1 MKDSTRS
8 AIDGVLG
15 VDRLVHEPARLA
27 ILTVLSQAEHAEFS
41 FLEMACRLSKGN
53 LSSHLSKLEA
63 GGLVTIEKRFVGKR
77 PQTRAA
83 ITPAGLEALAHYRD
97 QLRALIGEVDPNN
110 DGGERK

>member
-1 MKDSTRS
+1 MKDGTRE

-27 ILTVLSQAEHAEFS
+27 ILTVLSQVEYAEFG
-41 FLEMACRLSKGN
+41 FLELACRLSKGN

-63 GGLVTIEKRFVGKR
+63 GGLVSIEKRFVGKR

-83 ITPAGLEALAHYRD
+83 IMPAGREALQRYREQLAALLGAVTD
-97 QLRALIGEVDPNN
+97 QN
-110 DGGERK
+110 GGETP

>member
-1 MKDSTRS
+1 MKPRTQA

-15 VDRLVHEPARLA
+15 LDRLVHEPARLA
-27 ILTVLSQAEHAEFS
+27 ILTVLNQAEFAEFG

-63 GGLVTIEKRFVGKR
+63 GGLITIEKRFAGKR

-83 ITPAGLEALAHYRD
+83 ITPAGRQAIAVYREH
-97 QLRALIGEVDPNN
+97 LKALINEVP
-110 DGGERK
+110 GAAKEEVK

>member
-1 MKDSTRS
+1 VKDSTRD

-63 GGLVTIEKRFVGKR
+63 GGLVVIEKRFVGKR

-83 ITPAGLEALAHYRD
+83 ITPAGQAALARYRD
-97 QLRALIGEVDPNN
+97 QLKALIGEVQDNKN
-110 DGGERK
+110 GGEQR

>member
-1 MKDSTRS
+1 MKDSTRD

-27 ILTVLSQAEHAEFS
+27 ILTVLSQVEHAEFS

-63 GGLVTIEKRFVGKR
+63 GDLVTIEKRFVGKR

-83 ITPAGLEALAHYRD
+83 ITPAGREALARYRD
-97 QLRALIGEVDPNN
+97 QLKALIGAVPDNN
-110 DGGERK
+110 EGGEQR